1 MSLEKLHGQTMSQD
15 PQNDQLR
22 PAASHPI
29 RLVSAPLPLW
39 EVVAVKVTPGSA
51 LQKGVSQNGV
61 CLKKVFV

>member
-1 MSLEKLHGQTMSQD
+1 MD
-15 PQNDQLR
+15 DQLR

-61 CLKKVFV
+61 CLKKVFFQ